1 MPPPLPRHAH
11 GFPAAAAAAERAHV
25 DGQQRPVDGGR
36 LHARQRRRR
45 RRERLGRPR
54 EGPVEAVER
63 PAGVGQEGR
72 LRERLAGVGDGA
84 RGWQEEADVDEAVGR
99 AGEDE
104 GGGVFAGGFAVLWA
118 RLASRGRYVVEKMG
132 WRG

>member
-11 GFPAAAAAAERAHV
+11 GFPAAAERAHV
-25 DGQQRPVDGGR
+25 DGQQRLVDGGR

-54 EGPVEAVER
+54 EGPVEAVEG

-72 LRERLAGVGDGA
+72 LRERLVGVGDGV
-84 RGWQEEADVDEAVGR
+84 RSGQEEADVDEAVGR

-104 GGGVFAGGFAVLWA
+104 GGSVFAGGFAVLWA
-118 RLASRGRYVVEKMG
+118 RLASWGRYIVEKMG
-132 WRG
+132 WCG